1 MNRDIKEIKDK
12 IRDLF
17 PHIEKKFFVETIE
30 IFGSYAKMENS
41 DTSDLD
47 ILVSFSKTPSLL
59 KFIELKNFLSEKLNL
74 QVDLVLKDSLK
85 ESIKDYILNETIK
98 L

>member
-1 MNRDIKEIKDK
+1 MEDSDK
-12 IRDLF
+12 
-17 PHIEKKFFVETIE
+17 
-30 IFGSYAKMENS
+30 
-41 DTSDLD
+41 SDLD

-85 ESIKDYILNETIK
+85 ESIIDYILNQTIK